1 MLTGKDIIFIS
12 SIEWDFLWQ
21 HPQEI
26 STRLAEA
33 GNRVLFVENTGVRS
47 PTIKDTS
54 RVLRRLKLW
63 SKSLSSGGVRQI
75 QPNLYVCSP
84 LVLPPFGPRW
94 RRQINRRVL
103 LPLVRRTAKSL
114 GMTDPVLWTHLP
126 TDTALKLIQL
136 LRTPWSI
143 VVYYCIADF
152 SQLTP
157 YAHQLKQ
164 SEKSIVQ
171 TSDIVFANS
180 LRLAEHCKQWRDEV
194 HVFPPGVNLSAF
206 PSEET
211 SRNEAVDEGPG
222 VGSVSSDR
230 LSGRPDAVIGYVGG
244 LHRYVDLA
252 LVSAMAR
259 ARPDWRW
266 VFVGS
271 VHTALGDLTEIPNVV
286 LLGQRPHRE
295 LARHI
300 VSFDVCIVP
309 YLDNSETATV
319 VPVKINEYLA
329 AGKPV
334 VSTDL
339 PAVRE
344 FNDLHRVLITAK
356 PAPDSFLKAIER
368 ALAESKNKADSA
380 RRREVAVLADWGQ
393 RLEAM
398 SRLIEAKE
406 QQQRIDAP

>member
-368 ALAESKNKADSA
+368 ALAESKNKADCA